1 MARALCLVDYRK
13 VFPLITILAQLN
25 MVKRWEE
32 NVHVYPQKRDCK
44 EDPKERLLRRP
55 KRETVKKTQK
65 RDCKDGPK
73 LWKFV
78 DLKLDLGV
86 CV

>member
-1 MARALCLVDYRK
+1 
-13 VFPLITILAQLN
+13 

-73 LWKFV
+73 L
-78 DLKLDLGV
+78 
-86 CV
+86 